1 MQKER
6 YKRRMEEELKI
17 EEMKLQMKKKNEDK
31 GMIVNRNI
39 QVNLPE
45 LVITKFEGIHLDWF
59 QFWNQFK
66 TETDKVEISA
76 ISKFSYLK
84 EFLAP
89 KVRALIDCL
98 RFTPEGYARAKSI
111 LLPNFGKPSEVTT
124 TLIQSIT
131 FLPVI
136 FNSNPNKMQGFYEKL
151 IVSLQA
157 LDIMHNLR
165 DIKGYVRLIL
175 DKLPGIRADL
185 VRLDDVW
192 QEWGFPTFVESLHKW
207 TNSNPKTINNYVKH
221 EKNKRENVF

>member
-1 MQKER
+1 
-6 YKRRMEEELKI
+6 MEEELKI
-17 EEMKLQMKKKNEDK
+17 KEMKLQMKKKNEDK
-31 GMIVNRNI
+31 DMIVNRSI
-39 QVNLPE
+39 QVKLPK

-98 RFTPEGYARAKSI
+98 PFTPERYARAKSI
-111 LLPNFGKPSEVTT
+111 LLPNLGKPSEVAT

-131 FLPVI
+131 FLPVV
-136 FNSNPNKMQGFYEKL
+136 FNSTPNKTQEFYERL

-157 LDIMHNLR
+157 LDIMHKLR

-175 DKLPGIRADL
+175 DEFPGIRADL
-185 VRLDDVW
+185 VRLDDAW
-192 QEWGFPTFVESLHKW
+192 QEWGFPKFVKSLHK
-207 TNSNPKTINNYVKH
+207 
-221 EKNKRENVF
+221 